1 VFFKLIIQ
9 TEFQPTEVK
18 LIFRPPLLVNFR
30 PSKFNLCEVL
40 LVVLDFLVASSDAKS
55 VRQIYAKM
63 VQQDILLAI
72 KVLMVIQLVIFL
84 DEMQC
89 LQNNEKEKLMI

>member
-1 VFFKLIIQ
+1 M
-9 TEFQPTEVK
+9 
-18 LIFRPPLLVNFR
+18 
-30 PSKFNLCEVL
+30 L

-55 VRQIYAKM
+55 VRQIYSKM

-84 DEMQC
+84 DDSS
-89 LQNNEKEKLMI
+89 LILYPK